1 MLTLLGWFA
10 LLLLGGALIAFW
22 NEVKDWVEEVLDDIR
37 YEATKAVAYIQRIP
51 GGVKEMIY
59 YIKNGHPRVIEGNRH
74 KDRPMSNEEI
84 DKMVKRGFLTKEQG
98 EKLKRGEDIEIGNWK
113 S

>member
-59 YIKNGHPRVIEGNRH
+59 YIKNGHPRVIEGYRH

>member
-37 YEATKAVAYIQRIP
+37 YDATKAVAYIQRIP

-74 KDRPMSNEEI
+74 KDRPMTNEEI